1 VSVKFSR
8 EHWLIAAALFVT
20 VGILG
25 ALRMAPGVV
34 GVFHDDGIY
43 VATAKALA
51 EGKGYRLIDLPGEP
65 PQTKYPFLYP
75 SVLALLWRLWPVFP
89 NNLVLLQAFSLICA
103 SGSVA
108 IAFLYLVRFGYFS
121 KAEAASASLIGAT
134 SPVVLYFATQTLSE
148 PLFGLLLICGLW
160 CVESELHR
168 STRLGRSTS
177 LFHGV
182 TLALPFLTR
191 VVAGPVLAVGSLL
204 VLWRKRNIWL
214 LVGTGCCSSLWVW
227 WVLRHSVAL
236 VADGDVGTYY
246 TVTPYISWWSQ
257 RMLNPLRVPAWNTVF
272 LLSSTITVPLPAFA
286 AVASHFVWIVLV
298 GGLATWWLIAKGLV
312 NRTVL
317 VGSLAGYT
325 ALILLWP
332 WPPARFLVPL
342 VPLVLVFLVK
352 GINRAS
358 LFCPGPVR
366 TSLLATLLSAAVLSN
381 LVVLREDIASTRR
394 SGYPRFPG
402 ISDPLKWAH
411 FEEMFSWVRLH
422 SSPDDVVASGLDTM
436 LFLYTGRHAVRPF
449 EPRPVD
455 VFYGDSLE
463 SGTVEEFVHVLNRYH
478 VRVFVRFPMPGF
490 ADDGIDRVLI
500 ETMRKFPGCLSAVYS
515 IAADSRFAAFAIDR
529 RFCASTQTTDTLF
542 TAPATLTL
550 LPADAVDMDVDLDP
564 AVPPSRHRPRHSE
577 E

>member
-1 VSVKFSR
+1 VILKFSR
-8 EHWLIAAALFVT
+8 EHWLIAVALFMTISV
-20 VGILG
+20 LG
-25 ALRMAPGVV
+25 TLRMAPGVV

-89 NNLVLLQAFSLICA
+89 DNLVLLQAFSVVCA

-121 KAEAASASLIGAT
+121 KAEAAWASLIGAT

-148 PLFGLLLICGLW
+148 PLFGLLLVCGLW
-160 CVESELHR
+160 CAESALHR

-177 LFHGV
+177 LFYGV

-214 LVGTGCCSSLWVW
+214 LVGTGCCASLWVW
-227 WVLRHSVAL
+227 WVLGHSAAT

-246 TVTPYISWWSQ
+246 TVAPYISWWSQ
-257 RMLNPLRVPAWNTVF
+257 RTLNPLRVPAWNTVF

-298 GGLATWWLIAKGLV
+298 GGLATWWLIAKGWV

-317 VGSLAGYT
+317 VGSLAGYVV
-325 ALILLWP
+325 LILLWP

-342 VPLVLVFLVK
+342 VPLVVVFLVR

-358 LFCPGPVR
+358 LICPATIRNP
-366 TSLLATLLSAAVLSN
+366 LLATLLAAAVLSN
-381 LVVLREDIASTRR
+381 LVVLREDIAVTRR
-394 SGYPRFPG
+394 SGYPRYPG
-402 ISDPLKWAH
+402 INDPLEWAH
-411 FEEMFSWVRLH
+411 FEEMFNWIRH
-422 SSPDDVVASGLDTM
+422 NSSADDVVASGSDTM
-436 LFLYTGRHAVRPF
+436 LFLYTGRQAVRPF
-449 EPRPVD
+449 EPRPTTL
-455 VFYGDSLE
+455 FYGDSLE
-463 SGTVEEFVHVLNRYH
+463 SGTVEAFGRVLNRYR
-478 VRVFVRFPMPGF
+478 VRVFVRLPMPGF
-490 ADDGIDRVLI
+490 ADDGMERVLS
-500 ETMRKFPGCLSAVYS
+500 ETMRKLPGCLSAAYT
-515 IAADSRFAAFAIDR
+515 IPADSRFAAFAVNR
-529 RFCASTQTTDTLF
+529 HFCAS
-542 TAPATLTL
+542 ASAG
-550 LPADAVDMDVDLDP
+550 DLD
-564 AVPPSRHRPRHSE
+564 
-577 E
+577 